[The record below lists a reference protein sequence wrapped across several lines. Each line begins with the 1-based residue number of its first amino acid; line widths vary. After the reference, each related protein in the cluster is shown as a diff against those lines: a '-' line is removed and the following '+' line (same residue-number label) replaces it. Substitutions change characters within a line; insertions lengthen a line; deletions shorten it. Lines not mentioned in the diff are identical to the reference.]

1 MHRLIAVFFL
11 TIAFSLA
18 AADKPKGKF
27 GDSLKPFVENFK
39 GRGAL
44 TDGSKPST
52 PAEGIKKLWETQFS
66 LCLSDVGVQDIC

>member
-1 MHRLIAVFFL
+1 MHRLIAVL
-11 TIAFSLA
+11 SLA
-18 AADKPKGKF
+18 VALSLSAADKPKEKF

-44 TDGSKPST
+44 TDGSKPSS